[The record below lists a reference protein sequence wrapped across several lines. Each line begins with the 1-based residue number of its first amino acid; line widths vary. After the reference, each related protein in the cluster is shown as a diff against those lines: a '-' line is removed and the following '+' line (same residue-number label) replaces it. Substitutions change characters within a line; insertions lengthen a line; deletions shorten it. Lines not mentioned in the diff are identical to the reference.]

1 MWKFHISQ
9 IIYFSVSC
17 LGGHWALHQTGG
29 GGVGGLYNALVT
41 CQYVL
46 SSRWWWWWSAEK
58 MLTRCLLLTLIV
70 IRSNY
75 VPCSIPHL
83 ICRRLSLLIAE
94 SSLWWYQTNQSA
106 LTNNHVTEL
115 GKESPGGFRNEEKA
129 QVNGLALS
137 RSHPGGDWNILGL
150 SQISGRCWSYCYF
163 WLALTGLLLV
173 WQLFLNW
180 KLTVTLK
187 LLLLQTDH
195 WLTQS
200 QSHRL

>member
-1 MWKFHISQ
+1 MVTELSTRQ
-9 IIYFSVSC
+9 
-17 LGGHWALHQTGG
+17 G

-94 SSLWWYQTNQSA
+94 SSLWWYQTDQSA
-106 LTNNHVTEL
+106 LTNKHVTEL

-137 RSHPGGDWNILGL
+137 RSHPGGDWNISDSVRPVGGA
-150 SQISGRCWSYCYF
+150 GRI
-163 WLALTGLLLV
+163 
-173 WQLFLNW
+173 
-180 KLTVTLK
+180 VTS
-187 LLLLQTDH
+187 DWH
-195 WLTQS
+195 WLGCCLS
-200 QSHRL
+200 GNYS